1 VELKVAPRA
10 VQTKPV
16 DVVAS
21 AREAIDLNWGA
32 DSVVADEAC
41 DGIHD
46 SVCEKKKQK
55 SVVSEA
61 RRICF
66 SP

>member
-46 SVCEKKKQK
+46 SVCEKKNKK
-55 SVVSEA
+55 VS
-61 RRICF
+61 
-66 SP
+66 